1 MHGSANND
9 AEYERLERIVLAN
22 LWPSSA
28 HLINFFGRFRRGELC
43 YVSAPD
49 LAISSD
55 SERLTRRLT
64 YSRRWS
70 VDSILEMRG
79 LPPIDTVEKARRM
92 QGSRASLGVL
102 SSDGSGVSR

>member
-49 LAISSD
+49 LAISW
-55 SERLTRRLT
+55 TRT
-64 YSRRWS
+64 IDQTPD
-70 VDSILEMRG
+70 VFEEMVCNSILEMRG
-79 LPPIDTVEKARRM
+79 LPPIDTVERRGGCKEAARHLASYHRTA
-92 QGSRASLGVL
+92 RAHH
-102 SSDGSGVSR
+102 